1 MDESLPTGPRS
12 RTMTYNFITA
22 VMVALSVVV
31 CCSALFVAMNTL
43 TQGGGAI
50 AAKPTLFNFP
60 TVTPTLAAPTEN
72 PTWTATPRPTHT
84 STPTITPTPT
94 VTQTPRPGETLSPSP
109 TFEGRERPT
118 STPEETETITPTVTL
133 TPLPYD
139 YVLRNNE
146 IVYTSNFANAA
157 GCNWAGI
164 AGVIY
169 NRRREH
175 KTGVIVHVTGNG
187 VDERRT
193 SGSKPEY
200 GLSGW
205 EVYLADHPIA
215 ATYTVQLENSE
226 GEALSAPVTVQ
237 TMDNC
242 DQNLAFLVF
251 DKVQ

>member
-31 CCSALFVAMNTL
+31 CCSALFVAASTL
-43 TQGGGAI
+43 TQGGPI
-50 AAKPTLFNFP
+50 AAEPTLFNFP
-60 TVTPTLAAPTEN
+60 TVTPTLAAPTAN
-72 PTWTATPRPTHT
+72 PTWTATLRPTLT

-94 VTQTPRPGETLSPSP
+94 VTQTPRPGEMPSPSP
-109 TFEGRERPT
+109 TSEGGETPT
-118 STPEETETITPTVTL
+118 PTPEATEAVTPTGTP

-139 YVLRNNE
+139 YVLRNDE

-157 GCNWAGI
+157 GCSWAGI

-169 NRRREH
+169 NRQGEH
-175 KTGVIVHVTGNG
+175 KTGVIVHVTGSG
-187 VDERRT
+187 LDERRT
-193 SGSKPEY
+193 SGTKPEY

-237 TMDNC
+237 TRDSC